1 MINRVVVVGGGLA
14 GCEASYQLAK
24 RGVQVTLY
32 EMKPEKFS
40 PAHHNPDLAEIV
52 CSNSL
57 KSELATTSSG
67 LLKKELELFDSLILK
82 CARECR
88 VPAGG
93 ALAVDRDNFSKLVT
107 KTIKSFDNIKVVNKE
122 LVDIPQDCPVII
134 ATGPL
139 TSENLVKTLKKY
151 LEDDYLYF
159 FDASSPIVTADSID
173 MKNAFSLDRYNQGEN
188 QGDYINCP
196 MSEQEYFVFYNEL
209 INAKTVQLKD
219 FENKNVF
226 EGCMPVEVMA
236 KRGKDTLRFG
246 PLKPVGLID
255 PKTNKK
261 PYAVVQLRKENAVGS
276 LYNLV
281 GFQTNLVFSEQKRV
295 FGLIPALKDAE
306 FIKYGVMHRNT
317 YINAPKLLNKDFS
330 LKKFPNIYIAGQ
342 LSGVEG
348 YMESTAS
355 GLISAINVYLKLN
368 QKNALNLS
376 SNTMIGAII
385 NYITNAS
392 SNNFQPMNSNYG
404 IINALDVKIKDD
416 KLKKRMLYDRAV
428 DELSQIIKNI

>member
-82 CARECR
+82 CARKCR

-93 ALAVDRDNFSKLVT
+93 ALAVDRDSFSKLVT

-139 TSENLVKTLKKY
+139 TSENLVRTLKKY

>member
-93 ALAVDRDNFSKLVT
+93 ALAVDRDSFSKLVT
-107 KTIKSFDNIKVVNKE
+107 KTIKSFDNISIINKE

-139 TSENLVKTLKKY
+139 TSENLVRTLKKY